1 MKKISKNIADFLS
14 ENYFWNGE
22 IIIEKDK
29 LKRIFETNNYYPSEK
44 LLSFLIYLYNYKFK
58 FDYKKIDV
66 DFRIKKVLKD
76 YPYKYFNNQLLNL
89 LKVKQITPFGEF
101 DNGHLVLIS
110 DELDN
115 IYAVMDDYVI
125 KLGNDYNEMLENLY
139 TNGLNDGFIY

>member
-1 MKKISKNIADFLS
+1 MKKISKNIVDFLS

-66 DFRIKKVLKD
+66 DFRI
-76 YPYKYFNNQLLNL
+76 
-89 LKVKQITPFGEF
+89 
-101 DNGHLVLIS
+101 
-110 DELDN
+110 
-115 IYAVMDDYVI
+115 
-125 KLGNDYNEMLENLY
+125 
-139 TNGLNDGFIY
+139 

>member
-1 MKKISKNIADFLS
+1 MKKISKNIVDFLS

-76 YPYKYFNNQLLNL
+76 YPYNYFNNQLLNL
-89 LKVKQITPFGEF
+89 LKVKQITPFGEL